1 VRSFGRSIEIM
12 RLAKFRRIAFKHK
25 SKIVQAFRDSWKGI
39 NFSQREELIVHDY
52 IISKASGIH
61 YLNKTVSP
69 LLSCDGF
76 VIKFAGVF
84 VHQKPIV
91 KRQNISCAPGKEK
104 CELGDLLTLFLY
116 LDSVRNVLF
125 KKAFISQA
133 KKSIGDIFLENCQT
147 CLYEKE
153 KEFIYARFKG
163 LKGKRRKLPS
173 YPRRCFALN
182 YLILDVEQDIPNPF
196 FVSLRHRFWCAW
208 DLLLFNTL
216 IGSYSLSFGFN
227 TGYGWSKII
236 WDLIEVA
243 GSSVYGKR
251 GDRGCYLSEFLAEF
265 NDFGDYEKA
274 FIKSEGNGEGIPI
287 LLIIVQDKEL

>member
-1 VRSFGRSIEIM
+1 VVWPRGLHVPPVAAAYLVEQVGD
-12 RLAKFRRIAFKHK
+12 LP
-25 SKIVQAFRDSWKGI
+25 
-39 NFSQREELIVHDY
+39 QREVLDRFHEHFEHIAVLAGGSAQFVLP
-52 IISKASGIH
+52 A
-61 YLNKTVSP
+61 L
-69 LLSCDGF
+69 GF
-76 VIKFAGVF
+76 GCVALPEGPQV
-84 VHQKPIV
+84 
-91 KRQNISCAPGKEK
+91 
-104 CELGDLLTLFLY
+104 GDLLALFLY
-116 LDSVRNVLF
+116 VDSVRNVLF

-196 FVSLRHRFWCAW
+196 FVSLRHRFGCAW

-216 IGSYSLSFGFN
+216 IGSYGLSFGFN
-227 TGYGWSKII
+227 IGYGWSKII